1 MGLVERR
8 EGEWVWCPLLLE
20 FPLSKQLDK
29 RRRHFDSDFPQPGQ
43 SSKQIPSHL
52 KTGGS
57 LVSMGKSS
65 GVGNWQTPSADTD
78 EQLLL
83 GWQ

>member
-8 EGEWVWCPLLLE
+8 KGEWVWCPLLLE

-57 LVSMGKSS
+57 LVSMSKSS
-65 GVGNWQTPSADTD
+65 GVGK
-78 EQLLL
+78 
-83 GWQ
+83 